1 MAHNPLPAASSVAR
15 TNPPFLPSA
24 AVSIPTPPAPVSPV
38 SALPADDTPSPQPRL
53 DLDPEGVR
61 RVVWESR
68 YGPILIEVVGDTVM
82 VNGKPVEPACLPER
96 SGG

>member
-1 MAHNPLPAASSVAR
+1 MS
-15 TNPPFLPSA
+15 
-24 AVSIPTPPAPVSPV
+24 AVSSPPPPVPASP
-38 SALPADDTPSPQPRL
+38 ALPVPADDASAPQPRL

-68 YGPILIEVVGDTVM
+68 YGPILIEVVGDTVR

-96 SGG
+96 PGT